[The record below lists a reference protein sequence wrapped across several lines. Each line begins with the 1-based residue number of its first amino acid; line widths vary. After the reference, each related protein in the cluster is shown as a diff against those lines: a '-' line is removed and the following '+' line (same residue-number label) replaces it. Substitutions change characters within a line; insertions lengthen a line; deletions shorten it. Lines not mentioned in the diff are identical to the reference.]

1 MPDGDSVKKR
11 IKAASLATSFAVSLA
26 IVSAAATT
34 GSAQEAPVLPAAI
47 MFSTSTGYWQDDG
60 LGPSSA
66 PASPAEQPPAPQ
78 RTAEPA
84 DKPAPRHGYYKL
96 FAVRQADRTSKVY
109 LQQIVAGDDV
119 PQVLSTT
126 EIPEIGAL
134 KAYVT
139 DIRPENSGGIIKEPG
154 LFAMVFIKADPDADA
169 EVWNVMLDELG
180 EVTVEKAS
188 N

>member
-1 MPDGDSVKKR
+1 MPDGASVKKR
-11 IKAASLATSFAVSLA
+11 LKSTTIAAFLL
-26 IVSAAATT
+26 IVPAAATIAR
-34 GSAQEAPVLPAAI
+34 AQDAPVLPAAI

-60 LGPSSA
+60 LAPSPA
-66 PASPAEQPPAPQ
+66 PASPGGQTPAPQ
-78 RTAEPA
+78 ATAEPA
-84 DKPAPRHGYYKL
+84 DKPPPRHGYYKL

-134 KAYVT
+134 KGYVT

-154 LFAMVFIKADPDADA
+154 LFATVFIKADPDADP
-169 EVWNVMLDELG
+169 EVWNVTLDELG
-180 EVTVEKAS
+180 EVSVERAS
-188 N
+188 D

>member
-1 MPDGDSVKKR
+1 MPDGASVKKSV
-11 IKAASLATSFAVSLA
+11 KAASLAAFLLIVPAV
-26 IVSAAATT
+26 ATIAR
-34 GSAQEAPVLPAAI
+34 AQESPVLPAAI

-60 LGPSSA
+60 LGPPAA
-66 PASPAEQPPAPQ
+66 PASPAEQTPAPQ
-78 RTAEPA
+78 QTVAPL

-109 LQQIVAGDDV
+109 LQQIVAGDEV

-126 EIPEIGAL
+126 ELPEISAL